1 MVICLLLEKSLNLQL
16 TIKMLTFQLD
26 FDFVFIFD
34 GFSNTESREGSLNG
48 NVYDFSVF
56 QFLWSQFYC

>member
-34 GFSNTESREGSLNG
+34 GFSNTESREVSLNG
-48 NVYDFSVF
+48 NVYDSVF
-56 QFLWSQFYC
+56 QFL

>member
-34 GFSNTESREGSLNG
+34 GFSNTESREVSLNG
-48 NVYDFSVF
+48 NVYDSVF
-56 QFLWSQFYC
+56 QFLWLQFYC